1 MSLCG
6 HPGQLIRT
14 LTARNACSTKIAM
27 LLGNEPLRII
37 TINTAEDDDNGF
49 EFPSSFAPKTGSPMD
64 RNSQATE
71 PWQPHGCL
79 PLTFDPENQLLYQA
93 PGGRSRNQAEYL

>member
-1 MSLCG
+1 M
-6 HPGQLIRT
+6 PAVQKMAT
-14 LTARNACSTKIAM
+14 

-37 TINTAEDDDNGF
+37 TINTAEDDDTGF

-64 RNSQATE
+64 RDSQATE
-71 PWQPHGCL
+71 TWPWQPRGCL

-93 PGGRSRNQAEYL
+93 PGGRSRDQAEYL